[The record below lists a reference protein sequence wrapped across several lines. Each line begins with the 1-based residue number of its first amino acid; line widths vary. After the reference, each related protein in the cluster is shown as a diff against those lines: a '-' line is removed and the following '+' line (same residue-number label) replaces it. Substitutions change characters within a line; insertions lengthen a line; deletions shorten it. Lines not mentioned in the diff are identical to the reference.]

1 MKRSGRT
8 LKQRLYG
15 LKHLSSR
22 LRRAR
27 YFRGHGVHS
36 PYIYNIVRQVFMR
49 STPISNDHALYDAL
63 QCKDIKHRR
72 ALQLQN
78 LCTFCDYSSW
88 SIDKLTEN
96 VSLLI
101 ATLDVAADHLA
112 YYAQRATEIGA
123 TLCIIAPYHDATR
136 WEACSAIIEAH
147 HSTSVDNRGYLLLF
161 NNHLPKQRFR
171 L

>member
-1 MKRSGRT
+1 M
-8 LKQRLYG
+8 
-15 LKHLSSR
+15 
-22 LRRAR
+22 RRAR

-49 STPISNDHALYDAL
+49 STPIGDDHALYDAL
-63 QCKDIKHRR
+63 CERGISSRR

-78 LCTFCDYSSW
+78 LLTFCKYGSW
-88 SIDKLTEN
+88 RIDDCTDDTAM
-96 VSLLI
+96 LI
-101 ATLDVAADHLA
+101 ATLDTPAEQLSEHAT
-112 YYAQRATEIGA
+112 RATEMGA
-123 TLCIIAPYHDATR
+123 TLCIIAPYDNAQR
-136 WEACSAIIEAH
+136 WNMCRTLIEEH

>member
-36 PYIYNIVRQVFMR
+36 PYIYNIVRQVFMC
-49 STPISNDHALYDAL
+49 STLSGDDTSLYDAL
-63 QCKDIKHRR
+63 MAKGVAKRR
-72 ALQLQN
+72 AIQLQN
-78 LCTFCDYSSW
+78 LVRHCEYDSW
-88 SIDKLTEN
+88 AIDTKI
-96 VSLLI
+96 SAQLLV
-101 ATLDVAADHLA
+101 ATVDTAADMLGDYAA
-112 YYAQRATEIGA
+112 YARENGA
-123 TLCIIAPYHDATR
+123 TLCIMSPYYTAER
-136 WEACSAIIEAH
+136 WEASCGIIDAH
-147 HSTSVDNRGYLLLF
+147 PSTTVDNRAYLLVF

>member
-15 LKHLSSR
+15 LKHLPSR

-49 STPISNDHALYDAL
+49 SKPIGDEHALYDAL
-63 QCKDIKHRR
+63 QRKEIKHKR

-78 LCTFCDYSSW
+78 LYTFCDYSSW
-88 SIDKLTEN
+88 SIDNLSEET
-96 VSLLI
+96 SLLV
-101 ATLDVAADHLA
+101 ATLDTAADHLA
-112 YYAQRATEIGA
+112 DFARRATEIGA
-123 TLCIIAPYHDATR
+123 TLCIIAPYYDAAR
-136 WEACSAIIEAH
+136 WETCNAIIEAH